1 MLRFPVIVIA
11 LVVLSCLSVRAAQ
24 SKNSRDD
31 TDAIRVGV
39 AVLRNTATRSVP
51 VTIERDRL
59 INAINR
65 IQVPKHSK
73 GARKIRAVALDSS
86 SLEEANT
93 QAHQLGCDY
102 VVITDLVELRESGDP
117 APTARPSEI
126 RIGRDPVAN
135 DPTVGERHEVQR
147 YAVVDF
153 RLYRLGDPQARV
165 ESSASDHQATTDD
178 GIVSMLMDRVASR
191 VVGEIRNTNAPTKE

>member
-1 MLRFPVIVIA
+1 VSRFPVIVIA
-11 LVVLSCLSVRAAQ
+11 LVVLAFLSLSAAQ

-65 IQVPKHSK
+65 IKVPKHSK
-73 GARKIRAVALDSS
+73 GARKIRAVALDGSS
-86 SLEEANT
+86 PEEANT

-102 VVITDLVELRESGDP
+102 VVFTDLVELRESGDP
-117 APTARPSEI
+117 APTARPGEI
-126 RIGRDPVAN
+126 RIGRDSVAN
-135 DPTVGERHEVQR
+135 DPTVDERHEVQR
-147 YAVVDF
+147 YAVMDF
-153 RLYRLGDPQARV
+153 RLYHLGDLQPRA
-165 ESSASDHQATTDD
+165 ESSASDHQAKTED